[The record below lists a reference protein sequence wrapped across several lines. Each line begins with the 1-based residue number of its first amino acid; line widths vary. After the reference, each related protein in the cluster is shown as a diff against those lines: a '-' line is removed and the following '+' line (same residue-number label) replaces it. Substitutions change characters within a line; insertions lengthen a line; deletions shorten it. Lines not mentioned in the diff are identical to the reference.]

1 MGGHP
6 MSEILTGAFRI
17 QDRLSCNRHGA
28 PLSTECK
35 PSTADERLME
45 MRIMH
50 QRLCGVS
57 FLIMSSL
64 VKLNQDPGLNKLL
77 FSAFKKFQ
85 DLSVLGERK
94 GSEGGEI
101 KENGIFVNN
110 ARKAALIFARGG
122 SKGIPGKNVIDL
134 GGVPLIGHTIRAAY
148 YAGIFD
154 RIVVSTD
161 CNQIAEAARSEG
173 AEVPFL
179 RPKEIAGDTAQIG
192 DAVIHALS
200 ALSDAGYV
208 PDIYAVL
215 YPTSPFTSPGLI
227 RDVVAQVC
235 GNSCVSKTVK
245 RISPQQK
252 HIFQRQG
259 KHRIR
264 SIRHRNAPVP
274 EWYRPIGLCEAYRY
288 SHRMAGA
295 PARRIISF
303 KVVNDPVQLHDI
315 DTPEDLEKAR
325 RIIAEGGFRCLP
337 PIPGSERKV
346 L

>member
-6 MSEILTGAFRI
+6 MSEMLTGAFRV
-17 QDRLSCNRHGA
+17 QDRLSCKRHGT

-35 PSTADERLME
+35 PSAADERPMG

-64 VKLNQDPGLNKLL
+64 VKLNQDPALNNLL
-77 FSAFKKFQ
+77 FSAFKKYQ
-85 DLSVLGERK
+85 GLSVLRERR

-101 KENGIFVNN
+101 KGNGIFMKN
-110 ARKAALIFARGG
+110 AGKAALIFARGG
-122 SKGIPGKNVIDL
+122 SKGLPGKNVTDL

-215 YPTSPFTSPGLI
+215 YPTSPFTPPGLI
-227 RDVVAQVC
+227 RDVVAQVY

-252 HIFQRQG
+252 RIFQRHG

-264 SIRHRNAPVP
+264 SIGHRNAPVS

-288 SHRMAGA
+288 SDRMAGA

-303 KVVNDPVQLHDI
+303 KVVSDPVQLHDI
-315 DTPEDLEKAR
+315 DAPEDIEKAR
-325 RIIAEGGFRCLP
+325 QIMADGRFRCLP
-337 PIPGSERKV
+337 PVPGTERRMS
-346 L
+346 